1 MSKTVQEIMEVM
13 GKTVEVTMKLERK
26 NGSSYAHIADITP
39 EDINEIR
46 YYFDGALYRSVMRC
60 LEVKLKGDWTA
71 KAKKGLLLD
80 SLNLTVTHP
89 ESDSVTIGYGGFYIA
104 EASEYDA
111 AQNLTSIIAYDELYL
126 SMQPYTA
133 SLWQS
138 GITVKNYLIAIL
150 NKLGINYDTNSLS
163 LMANADKKITSEK
176 FLDIE
181 NDSTEAAYTYRD
193 ILDEIAKASGV
204 TFAYKN
210 SLGGDPFKLYAIK
223 PTESGYVIDES
234 NLRSVTIGAKYG
246 PVMGVV
252 LSREPQEDNVFYP
265 SNLTDSQTAVKIS
278 NVEIMEDSGNDAYRE
293 TFIQGIYNNVKNTEY
308 YLYDLDSF
316 GIGFLNFGDIFTL
329 KVCERKNGEIGEEK
343 EYKTIFMRTDMT
355 VGDGIKEKSKLEAP
369 QATSTD
375 YAAASTTD
383 KALKKT
389 MLKVDKQEQRITAL
403 VKESDEKY
411 SKLTQTV
418 DGFETEIANTKSGL
432 EAKIRATAESFEATY
447 AKKETVDGQIE
458 GVTDQI
464 KSINSELDGIDGKI
478 EGKVTTEVQKD
489 TTISILAGKVESKIS
504 GNYVTKATYDD
515 EKKNWLLKTTYDSYV
530 KQTDQN
536 IEAAVSRVQTLEDAE
551 YITKSQCSSL
561 ISAQADKIALT
572 VESNLKYESRNLLLD
587 SECFEH
593 LTPTG
598 YHATYQGDY
607 VSTDATYLPSGKA
620 RKLTVKANDDSQI
633 AGVSF
638 SPSDTVGGVDKI
650 KPNTTYTLSFW
661 ARLYP
666 DDATQ
671 SLSSQASVY
680 TATAPNNAIID
691 TKRTRGLALTKS
703 WQKVV
708 IVFTTQSA
716 VSSFLLRFALAG
728 CVNGQQYAI
737 GISSLK
743 LEIGNVATEW
753 ATRTPSAA
761 EVEEYAKS
769 EIAQLPDRITLS
781 VEQNLKIGAR
791 NILLDSACFKSF
803 TPSGFYSGSIAAL
816 PYTDSSLPSGSYKR
830 MSFTTTRS
838 DSCGVQ
844 FDSVSIIGQA
854 LGSIDK
860 IKPSTTYTLSFW
872 LKSSSHNG
880 EKLDRERMIYCGEN
894 NFPTFDGQRC
904 KIPTISSSWQ
914 KYVVV
919 FNTSAAISEFRL
931 RFCILACTSGE
942 SIAIDI
948 SSLKLEE
955 GTIAT
960 DWTPSE
966 NDLVSG
972 ETYQSFINLLPDKI
986 TAGVSSTV
994 TDQYVADKIHSKCV
1008 SVTLDT
1014 NGVTVENGA
1023 LTLKDESGDVMI
1035 DSSGIHSEYLNF
1047 GKMIDLDTIKNGTYF
1062 STIPYGTT
1070 ATKNIDIWTLRNY
1083 TGTDTGMKNAKAAVD
1098 VMTNIPKLKP
1108 LFWNNS
1114 NNWFCSYGSSSTD
1127 TNYVIAAKLDNI
1139 DEAQTYLLSYDI
1151 ILASVANG
1159 KGLIPQKVFLA
1170 TDKSVCYDIGV
1181 DTLTAGNAVVSG
1193 KTYQYRYGTL
1203 SCSIRGYDL
1212 IKKKGGQ
1219 SKNAKITIQIL
1230 SLGDG
1235 GTGTDSTSWFYAMH
1249 CPNTSYMGFIGNIK
1263 IKTFVGATLNARAL
1277 LNSNTDYFLDLGT
1290 GVLSADEVG
1299 CTNLRA
1305 TALPSVLSATDN
1317 LRPVYVDEE
1326 TGQLYR
1332 LA

>member
-13 GKTVEVTMKLERK
+13 GKTVEASVALERK
-26 NGSSYAHIADITP
+26 NGSSYARIADINS

-89 ESDSVTIGYGGFYIA
+89 EGDSITIGYGGFYIA
-104 EASEYDA
+104 EAPEYDA

-126 SMQPYTA
+126 SMQPYTE

-252 LSREPQEDNVFYP
+252 LSREPQEDNVIYP
-265 SNLTDSQTAVKIS
+265 SNLSDSQTAVKIS
-278 NVEIMEDSGNDAYRE
+278 NVEIMEDSSNDAYRE

-329 KVCERKNGEIGEEK
+329 KVCERKNGEIGDEK

-418 DGFETEIANTKSGL
+418 DGFETEIANTKNGL
-432 EAKIRATAESFEATY
+432 EAKISATAEAATSQY
-447 AKKETVDGQIE
+447 TALK
-458 GVTDQI
+458 
-464 KSINSELDGIDGKI
+464 
-478 EGKVTTEVQKD
+478 TEVEK
-489 TTISILAGKVESKIS
+489 
-504 GNYVTKATYDD
+504 NYVANSTY
-515 EKKNWLLKTTYDSYV
+515 NTFV
-530 KQTDQN
+530 KQTAEKFSTQAESIKNIQDAGYITEERCN
-536 IEAAVSRVQTLEDAE
+536 SLIEAQS
-551 YITKSQCSSL
+551 
-561 ISAQADKIALT
+561 DKITLS
-572 VESNLKYESRNLLLD
+572 VESNLKYESRNLLMD

-598 YHATYQGDY
+598 YHAIYVSDY
-607 VSTDATYLPSGKA
+607 VATGQSYLPSGKA
-620 RKLTVKANDDSQI
+620 RQLKFKAESAE
-633 AGVSF
+633 AGIKF
-638 SPSDTVGGVDKI
+638 SAADTVGGKDKI
-650 KPNTTYTLSFW
+650 KPKTTYTMSFW
-661 ARLYP
+661 ARLYNDNDNAP
-666 DDATQ
+666 Q
-671 SLSSQASVY
+671 NLYWQESVY
-680 TATAPNNAIID
+680 TATSPNGTVYDSN
-691 TKRTRGLALTKS
+691 RTRGLAINGS
-703 WQKVV
+703 WHKVV
-708 IVFTTQSA
+708 IVFTTPEN
-716 VSSFLLRFALAG
+716 VSDFQLRFALTG
-728 CVNGQQYAI
+728 CVTNQLYTI
-737 GISSLK
+737 VISSLK

-781 VEQNLKIGAR
+781 VEKNLKIGAR